1 LVGIVNLLVFT
12 ASLGAKEIS
21 SCLLEK
27 VSLLGEK
34 ADAASLLKTEFIFI
48 VRVSDIDAETLCPA
62 GLAF

>member
-1 LVGIVNLLVFT
+1 MLVFT

-21 SCLLEK
+21 SYFLEK
-27 VSLLGEK
+27 LSLLGEK
-34 ADAASLLKTEFIFI
+34 ADAASLLKTESIFM